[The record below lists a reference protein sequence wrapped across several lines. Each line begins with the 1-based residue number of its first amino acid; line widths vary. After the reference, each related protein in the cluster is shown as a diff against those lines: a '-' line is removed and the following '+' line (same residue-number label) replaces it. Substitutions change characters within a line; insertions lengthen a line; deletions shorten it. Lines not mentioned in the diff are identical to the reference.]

1 VGQLLA
7 GAARAVVGVAAAGD
21 GTRSG
26 ESWRGCWC
34 RVNANAMQA
43 HQMFLTKSHEK
54 IQSWC
59 QMPVDSEFEII
70 QMFPS
75 QEPDAKLRSSSWL
88 MSLTFQYI
96 LVLEVYLRRGQFL
109 QEGLVGSSTTATSG
123 RKGDGGKESWVAKL
137 DLVVKNRYFLKLSAE
152 DEKSNTN
159 VKSLAAKEADISDLS
174 VITSARTTGA

>member
-96 LVLEVYLRRGQFL
+96 LLEVYLRRGQFL

-137 DLVVKNRYFLKLSAE
+137 DLVVKKMG
-152 DEKSNTN
+152 
-159 VKSLAAKEADISDLS
+159 SLLFKA
-174 VITSARTTGA
+174 